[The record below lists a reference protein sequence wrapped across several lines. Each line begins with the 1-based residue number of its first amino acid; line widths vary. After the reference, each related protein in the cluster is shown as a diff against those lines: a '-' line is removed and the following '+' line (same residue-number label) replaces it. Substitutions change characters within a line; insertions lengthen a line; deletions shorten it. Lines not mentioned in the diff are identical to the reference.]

1 MGARLPRDPS
11 HFNNTLLPT
20 PLFCAA
26 QWSTKG
32 VCGSPL
38 GLAKK
43 LIDKGLEDQSKDN
56 MSAIVVTF
64 PGAPPFA
71 GGELAASAE
80 GGAPGAAAAAAAAPF
95 SSAAAAT

>member
-1 MGARLPRDPS
+1 M
-11 HFNNTLLPT
+11 
-20 PLFCAA
+20 
-26 QWSTKG
+26 
-32 VCGSPL
+32 CGSPL

-64 PGAPPFA
+64 PGAPPFS

-80 GGAPGAAAAAAAAPF
+80 GGAPGAAAAAAPF